1 MRKSMLIEL
10 WPGKSYLKKWR
21 GSRFWDF
28 KERELI
34 VNNCK

>member
-1 MRKSMLIEL
+1 MRKSMLIE
-10 WPGKSYLKKWR
+10 WRPGKSYLKWR

-28 KERELI
+28 KEYELI